1 MTDKT
6 PYQDSLPALE
16 RAWKLASAYVAG
28 LPERPVAQPVTPEE
42 MQAALDEPLA
52 ESGCDPAAAVE
63 EWFDRAERGIVAS
76 SGPRF
81 FGYVI
86 GGTTP
91 AALAGDWLAATIDQ
105 DAGLWDA
112 TPASVHTELVVLRW
126 LKELFDLPRAWTG
139 TMATSA
145 THANLIGLAAARQWT
160 GQQRGFDPADDGLG
174 GQPAIPVIS
183 STEIHMSARKS
194 LSTLGLGR
202 SSLTTVPATDGSV
215 DLDALQA
222 ALDATDGAC
231 IVIANAGEVNT
242 GAFDPLDAVADLCD
256 AHPGGVWLHV
266 DGAFGLFA
274 RLLAD
279 KAANLDGIERANSV
293 AVDAHKWLNVPYDSG
308 FAFVSDEAALTNAF
322 RSSAAYI
329 PEGDYPD
336 PGAQVPEMSRR
347 FRGLPAWC
355 ALKAYG
361 REGYAALVQRCVDNA
376 ALLGRWIE
384 ASDDFELL
392 APVNLNIVC
401 FRYAPS
407 GVSDGKLD
415 DLNRRLITAVQHD
428 GRAFVTPTTWGG
440 KGAIRAAFDNWATSD
455 ADVEILWAA
464 LNEVGNELI

>member
-1 MTDKT
+1 M
-6 PYQDSLPALE
+6 LE
-16 RAWKLASAYVAG
+16 HAWKLAAEYVAG
-28 LPERPVAQPVTPEE
+28 LPERPVAQSVTPDE
-42 MQAALDEPLA
+42 MQAALDEPLP
-52 ESGCDPAAAVE
+52 ESGCDPIEALDD
-63 EWFDRAERGIVAS
+63 WYRRAERGIVAS

-91 AALAGDWLAATIDQ
+91 AALAGDWIAAAIDQ

-112 TPASVHTELVVLRW
+112 TPASVHTEFVVLRW
-126 LKELFDLPRAWTG
+126 IKELFELPRAWTG

-145 THANLIGLAAARQWT
+145 THANLIGLAAARQWA
-160 GQQRGFDPADDGLG
+160 GIQRGFDPANDGLG

-194 LSTLGLGR
+194 LATLGLGR
-202 SSLTTVPATDGSV
+202 SSLTMTPAIEGRV
-215 DLDALQA
+215 NLDALKM
-222 ALDATDGAC
+222 ALDETDGPC
-231 IVIANAGEVNT
+231 IVVANAGEVNT
-242 GAFDPLDAVADLCD
+242 GAFDPLDEVAEICD

-274 RLLAD
+274 RLLEE
-279 KAANLDGIERANSV
+279 KAHNLVGLERANSL

-308 FAFVSDEAALTNAF
+308 FAFVSDESSLTGAF

-361 REGYAALVQRCVDNA
+361 REGYTALVRRCVDNA
-376 ALLGRWIE
+376 QMFGELVE
-384 ASDDFELL
+384 SSNVFELL
-392 APVNLNIVC
+392 APVNLNTVC
-401 FRYAPS
+401 FRYAPPGLDS
-407 GVSDGKLD
+407 GALD
-415 DLNRRLITAVQHD
+415 ALNSRLIRAAQHD
-428 GRAFVTPTTWGG
+428 GRAFVTPTTWDG
-440 KGAIRAAFDNWATSD
+440 KGAIRAAFDNWATGPQ
-455 ADVEILWAA
+455 DVEILWTA
-464 LNEVGNELI
+464 LNEIGRERT